1 MQDAANHI
9 KAVQKGQDLISRF
22 IHPIY
27 QEAVQSIFSNTGFG
41 EQNWTYGVPGVFI
54 CPRSAETPLRLWAG
68 WIVSSDTD
76 DVFFLAGYISLS
88 AFGRGEKSW
97 WWRLMKG
104 MVE

>member
-27 QEAVQSIFSNTGFG
+27 QEALQSIFSNIGFG
-41 EQNWTYGVPGVFI
+41 EQNRTYGVLGVSI
-54 CPRSAETPLRLWAG
+54 CPRSAETPFRLWAG
-68 WIVSSDTD
+68 WIVTSDMD

-88 AFGRGEKSW
+88 AWERAGGGDF
-97 WWRLMKG
+97 
-104 MVE
+104 